1 MEERPTGVTVLAI
14 LDIVGGVLSLLLG
27 LVFTVL
33 GPTVLLPL
41 LLKAHARLPPA
52 FAAAIGIL
60 GLIFIVSGVI
70 SIVIGWG
77 LLKGKGWSWW
87 LTVIF
92 AVLGIIGSAINLVV
106 GNIGGIVG
114 LIIDGIILYYMT
126 RPHVKEYFGMY

>member
-1 MEERPTGVTVLAI
+1 MGERPAGVTVLAI
-14 LDIVGGVLSLLLG
+14 LDIVGGALLLLLG

-52 FAAAIGIL
+52 FVAVIGIL
-60 GLIFIVSGVI
+60 GLIFIVPGII

-92 AVLGIIGSAINLVV
+92 AVLGVIAAIGNVV
-106 GNIGGIVG
+106 IGNVGGIIWIV
-114 LIIDGIILYYMT
+114 IDGIIVYYML